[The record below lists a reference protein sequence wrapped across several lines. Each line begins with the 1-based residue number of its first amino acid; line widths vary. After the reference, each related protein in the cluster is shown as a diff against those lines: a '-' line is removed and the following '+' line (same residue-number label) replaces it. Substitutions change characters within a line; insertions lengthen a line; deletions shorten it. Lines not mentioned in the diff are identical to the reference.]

1 LTNRSVSGIFGNI
14 FIRVLSVQAAKILKE
29 SADSGS
35 VSRILAAAEMLF
47 AEQGFDAVSMSAIAE
62 KAGVSKANIFHHFSS
77 KNALYMAV
85 FGSACKESRERLELL
100 ESSDDNFVERL
111 TRFANGHLQAILE
124 HSNMARLVLRDLLEN
139 GADRGK
145 DLAEQVFGPNFAK
158 LVEIIRSGQARGEL
172 RTDVDPAMVAVML
185 IAANVYFFEARELLR
200 HFPAVDFA
208 DDPQHYSAKM
218 LQLMLHGILPQET
231 K

>member
-1 LTNRSVSGIFGNI
+1 MQV
-14 FIRVLSVQAAKILKE
+14 AKTPKE
-29 SADSGS
+29 SADPSS
-35 VSRILAAAEMLF
+35 VNRILAAAEALF

-77 KNALYMAV
+77 KNTLYMAV
-85 FGSACKESRERLELL
+85 FGSACKESRVRLELL
-100 ESSDDNFVERL
+100 ESSEGNFVERL
-111 TRFANGHLQAILE
+111 THFASGHLQAILE

-185 IAANVYFFEARELLR
+185 IAANVYFFEAHDLLR

-208 DDPQHYSAKM
+208 DDPQRFSTKM
-218 LQLMLHGILPQET
+218 LGLLLGGILPNTLET
-231 K
+231 N